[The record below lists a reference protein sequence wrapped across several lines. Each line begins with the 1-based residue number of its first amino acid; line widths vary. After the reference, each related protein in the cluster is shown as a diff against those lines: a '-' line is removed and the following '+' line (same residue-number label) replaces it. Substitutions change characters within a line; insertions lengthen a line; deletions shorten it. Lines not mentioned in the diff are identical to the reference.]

1 MGGDGRPQG
10 EGGWWSWDG
19 DGLEEGLGALE
30 WAHGHVGGDGR
41 PRGEGGDGYGDE
53 VGHGGGLEALEWAHG
68 HVGGDGRPEGEG
80 MSYTLRLLLE
90 LWFCRQ
96 NSDFVVRIAFLS
108 SE

>member
-1 MGGDGRPQG
+1 MCSIGPGEDLAATDGPQ
-10 EGGWWSWDG
+10 
-19 DGLEEGLGALE
+19 
-30 WAHGHVGGDGR
+30 GHVGGDGR
-41 PRGEGGDGYGDE
+41 PEGEGGDGHGDG
-53 VGHGGGLEALEWAHG
+53 VGHGGGLEALERAHG

-90 LWFCRQ
+90 LQFCRQ